1 MHLNET
7 TQNFPISLKLAKK
20 SNSLLKDGLMTFNT
34 SDGAELDN
42 TSRVSSPETSFCAMS
57 TQGKS
62 VNTVIEESAIKL
74 VKMDSEKEESDLT
87 LPDINCNFN
96 LIIYSKEI

>member
-7 TQNFPISLKLAKK
+7 TQNFAISLKLTKK
-20 SNSLLKDGLMTFNT
+20 SNSLRKDGLMTFNT
-34 SDGAELDN
+34 SDGVELDN

-62 VNTVIEESAIKL
+62 INTVVEECAIKL
-74 VKMDSEKEESDLT
+74 VKMDSEKEENDLT
-87 LPDINCNFN
+87 LPDINCNFD
-96 LIIYSKEI
+96 LFIFSEEI

>member
-7 TQNFPISLKLAKK
+7 TQNFPINLKLAKK